1 MRVIVIGGGPA
12 GMIASIAAI
21 QNNNEVFLLE
31 KNSIL
36 GKKILVTGK
45 GRCNITNNI
54 DMNDFIK
61 NVPGN
66 GKFLFSA
73 FKNYTNRDIINLM
86 EKNGVKTKVERGNRV
101 FPVTDR
107 AEDVRKV
114 LENEVKK
121 AGVKIKYNSEV
132 RNIIVEETDSGKK
145 VKGVILSNNEKIYC
159 DKVIIATGGKSYS
172 GTGSTGDGYFMA
184 ERVRSYYRKN

>member
-101 FPVTDR
+101 FPVTDS

-172 GTGSTGDGYFMA
+172 GTGSTGDGYVMA

>member
-1 MRVIVIGGGPA
+1 
-12 GMIASIAAI
+12 
-21 QNNNEVFLLE
+21 
-31 KNSIL
+31 
-36 GKKILVTGK
+36 
-45 GRCNITNNI
+45 
-54 DMNDFIK
+54 
-61 NVPGN
+61 
-66 GKFLFSA
+66 
-73 FKNYTNRDIINLM
+73 M

-172 GTGSTGDGYFMA
+172 GTGSTGDGYVMA